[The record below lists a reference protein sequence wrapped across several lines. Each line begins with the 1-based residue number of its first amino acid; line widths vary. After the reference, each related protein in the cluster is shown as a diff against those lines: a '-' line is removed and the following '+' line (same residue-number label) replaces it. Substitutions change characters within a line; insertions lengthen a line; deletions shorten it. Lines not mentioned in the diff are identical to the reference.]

1 MEMPTLKNLDRKA
14 FIVTVRIF
22 IEVLK
27 IRIASILREQKKNY
41 MALYNIIYVQLR
53 KIRKPFFLIYF
64 CFVCFLVAFLT
75 DFF

>member
-27 IRIASILREQKKNY
+27 IRIASILREQKKKNY

-53 KIRKPFFLIYF
+53 KIRKPFLNIFLF
-64 CFVCFLVAFLT
+64 RLFSCCFSY
-75 DFF
+75 